1 MGRNTWRSR
10 VEPGERIVW
19 TTVIFCHAVVRV
31 KFPTLDFTTVEPFI
45 SLMLI
50 LIKAPAW
57 SPRTQML
64 DVYVPAVVVV
74 TQFG

>member
-1 MGRNTWRSR
+1 MRDRDLLPRGRQ
-10 VEPGERIVW
+10 GEVP
-19 TTVIFCHAVVRV
+19 H
-31 KFPTLDFTTVEPFI
+31 LDFTTVEPFI

-50 LIKAPAW
+50 FIRAPAT

-64 DVYVPAVVVV
+64 AVYLPAVVVV